1 MTIQDESKT
10 ACCSALVAVAKNK
23 APCLSNTSRMVPDCN
38 YKCVIKSTVEAKISF
53 SVPGDEKQ
61 SSEET
66 YNIKATGSYSEVEAC
81 VMYGQTSKG
90 KTRSHWGLILQQEN
104 HWSMNNHAGRCILFH
119 HLGNGVEIAVGCRGC
134 VRKRVMR
141 VYGNEIPRI
150 RNSSALILD
159 DQKLQSNDFWVTVHW
174 DEMWHWDII
183 PNIEMVRHIMRG
195 AARVVVDWQLIC
207 CFIWNWITRSH
218 GRLLVKFTMNILNFY
233 LRLNTNA
240 EMKKVAALVDGQYKL
255 SKAVGNYLNFKN
267 FKWFTKLILCSFW
280 GGICCFLA
288 FCVYICSLCAGGF
301 MNPLLCVSC
310 FVLAVYMMPLVLR
323 SVCFMFQ
330 LLCVCVLCDMWP
342 VRQHQRADTQLAH

>member
-1 MTIQDESKT
+1 MKFSHQQGTPISYLQARSVIDGNNQASTSVSVSSAPTTSTSVSTTVEYLQSTFSNMTIQDESKT

-159 DQKLQSNDFWVTVHW
+159 DQKLQSNDF
-174 DEMWHWDII
+174 
-183 PNIEMVRHIMRG
+183 
-195 AARVVVDWQLIC
+195 
-207 CFIWNWITRSH
+207 
-218 GRLLVKFTMNILNFY
+218 
-233 LRLNTNA
+233 
-240 EMKKVAALVDGQYKL
+240 
-255 SKAVGNYLNFKN
+255 
-267 FKWFTKLILCSFW
+267 
-280 GGICCFLA
+280 
-288 FCVYICSLCAGGF
+288 
-301 MNPLLCVSC
+301 
-310 FVLAVYMMPLVLR
+310 
-323 SVCFMFQ
+323 
-330 LLCVCVLCDMWP
+330 
-342 VRQHQRADTQLAH
+342 